1 MPLQTHRML
10 RPTVCPLPSSTSPLL
25 AISLALLALGIGGGG
40 VSTSS
45 CAVQGGM
52 CWKGHSQACGMLDH
66 GALQGRIEAGD
77 RWAPGLV
84 FTTSL
89 LVTFPGIR
97 GKWAPR

>member
-10 RPTVCPLPSSTSPLL
+10 RLTVCPLLSSTSPVL
-25 AISLALLALGIGGGG
+25 AVGLALLALGIGG
-40 VSTSS
+40 VSTSN

-52 CWKGHSQACGMLDH
+52 CWKGHSQAFGMLDH

-77 RWAPGLV
+77 RWAPGWV

-89 LVTFPGIR
+89 LVTFPGRR
-97 GKWAPR
+97 GKRAPG